1 MPKTRQ
7 SYTKTLTVSERI
19 LKIKV
24 MLCWTFLL
32 ILFMSGVIAK
42 QWTLHENKILQ
53 YNHGKKLT
61 QQS

>member
-1 MPKTRQ
+1 
-7 SYTKTLTVSERI
+7 
-19 LKIKV
+19 
-24 MLCWTFLL
+24 
-32 ILFMSGVIAK
+32 MSGVIAK